1 MKEWMDWP
9 WPQMLLACTVV
20 HGVMAALLLLFNKF
34 PASQFLARLL
44 IFLLIFLVSRLAT
57 SYLFLDQLAL
67 ASVAISLFL
76 YTRSFFTQK
85 TRYNNKHLLTLMI
98 PAFFSLLS
106 GLEIN
111 FEYTR
116 VLQDVSLIII
126 VVIYL
131 IATLRTAQSEGNQ
144 RGIYWF
150 QNPGSRLVWFRNFL
164 IFSVILIATWLTTI
178 KSVSVWEISL
188 GVLTFCYF
196 IYFQIFREST
206 FLSPI
211 PLGNKYQKSTLTPGQ
226 KAAILE
232 RLDDLLM
239 KDKFYLQSTI
249 SLSQLADQLHTNT
262 HHLSQVINETKNT
275 SFQELISLYRVRE
288 AKLLLKSP
296 DQQQTKIENIA
307 AMVGYNSKSAFNT
320 AFKKYTGLT
329 PSEFKEAKGVRSY
342 REERLPGQKRP
353 FYRYLD
359 VSSYHVLPNLKT
371 NMVSNFLKIFY
382 RRMVRNK
389 VFSAINLFGLTV
401 GFSCSIL
408 IYLFIAD
415 QLSYDKELKDS
426 ERIYRIAWLNENP
439 QTRTP
444 HPMAQGMARD
454 LPEVEAATSLSPWN
468 GVGQINETVKVEN
481 VEQEILFQEPDFFFV
496 DSTFL
501 DVFSL
506 EVLAGDKD
514 ALRKPWSLVIT
525 DKMAKKYFGDEDP
538 IGRELNVNDMPVEIA
553 AVIEGMPEKSHFHI
567 QGLVSYVTI
576 KSINPN
582 NPWFTWDDF
591 GHFNYIKIKPG
602 VDHQL
607 LESKIPNWV
616 LPYLNWPQSWK
627 EALMEGNPRFD
638 LQPIQ
643 DIHLTSHLRW
653 ELENNSNI
661 LYVYILTGTLI
672 FLLLIVCINYIN
684 LTTAKSL
691 ERAREVGIKKTLGAF
706 SENLTFQ
713 FYLESLLFCLM
724 AWVLSLC
731 LAVLCLD
738 TFNYLSGQAFE
749 LSDIFN
755 TSFLLKSVGLC
766 LILALLAGFYPAFML
781 SSFHP
786 IQVLKGKFYSSF
798 QGRQVRNGL
807 VVFQFCISSILII
820 SSLIIVKQI
829 NFMKTTSL
837 GFDHEA
843 VISIRIHPSV
853 EIGGIDLRQVET
865 LKEQFG
871 SIPGVSTTG
880 TLSNLPGGQF
890 NQNPIYLEESPE
902 NRVDASELYVDY
914 STAESLGLKMAMGRY
929 FDPSYAADSAGTSFL
944 INESAM
950 SALRLENPIGK
961 NLAWDSDPVAQKGII
976 VGVIKDFH
984 YKSLHESIQPLIIQL
999 NPGYASHLLVKM
1011 DGRNFQQTLESIQKT
1026 YEQIE
1031 SELPFSYRFLDEQLA
1046 NLYLAEERT
1055 LSVFSI
1061 FAGLALFLACLGL
1074 LGLAL
1079 ALLNQ
1084 KAKEVSIRKIMGA
1097 TPNHILGMVFSQFAR
1112 LLGLALLLGLPL
1124 GYFLMQRWIGEFS
1137 YQVALGMTPFLL
1149 ASGLLLLVALGSVS
1163 LVVLKI
1169 SRANPADNLRYE

>member
-1 MKEWMDWP
+1 MKEWMNWP
-9 WPQMLLACTVV
+9 WTEMLLACTVV
-20 HGVMAALLLLFNKF
+20 HGIIAAVLLLFNKF

-44 IFLLIFLVSRLAT
+44 LSMLIFLT
-57 SYLFLDQLAL
+57 SSFAPSGLFMDQFAL
-67 ASVAISLFL
+67 TLVAISLFL

-85 TRYNNKHLLTLMI
+85 TRNNNKHLLPLVL
-98 PAFFSLLS
+98 PALFTSAS
-106 GLEIN
+106 VTGVD
-111 FEYTR
+111 FEYGFIIREGT
-116 VLQDVSLIII
+116 LIAI

-131 IATLRTAQSEGNQ
+131 LSALRTAQREATQ

-150 QNPGSRLVWFRNFL
+150 QNPGSRLLWFRNFL
-164 IFSVILIATWLTTI
+164 LFSVLLITYWLLAGNTLGVWETSLGILIFS
-178 KSVSVWEISL
+178 
-188 GVLTFCYF
+188 YF
-196 IYFQIFREST
+196 TYFQVFKESN

-232 RLDDLLM
+232 RLDDLLQ

-249 SLSQLADQLHTNT
+249 SLSQLSDQLHTTT

-275 SFQELISLYRVRE
+275 SFQELISQYRVRE
-288 AKLLLKSP
+288 AKHLLKAP
-296 DQQQTKIENIA
+296 EQQQTKIENIA

-329 PSEFKEAKGVRSY
+329 PSEFKDTKGVRSY
-342 REERLPGQKRP
+342 REERLPGQKKP
-353 FYRYLD
+353 FFQYLGL
-359 VSSYHVLPNLKT
+359 SSYHVLPNLKT

-408 IYLFIAD
+408 IYLFITD
-415 QLSYDKELKDS
+415 QLSYDKELEDS
-426 ERIYRIAWLNENP
+426 ERIYRIAWMSDNP

-444 HPMAQGMARD
+444 HPMAQAMARD

-468 GVGQINETVKVEN
+468 GVGQSNETVKVEN
-481 VEQEILFQEPDFFFV
+481 VEAEILFQEPNFFFV

-501 DVFSL
+501 DVFQL
-506 EVLAGDKD
+506 EVVAGDKD
-514 ALRKPWSLVIT
+514 ALRKPWNLVIT
-525 DKMAKKYFGDEDP
+525 DKMAKKYFGNEDP

-553 AVIEGMPEKSHFHI
+553 AVIKGMPDKSHFHI

-576 KSINPN
+576 KNINPS
-582 NPWFTWDDF
+582 NPWFTWEDF
-591 GHFNYIKIKPG
+591 GHFNYIKTKSG
-602 VDHQL
+602 VDPAK
-607 LESKIPNWV
+607 LEAKIPEWV
-616 LPYLNWPQSWK
+616 LSYLNWPQSYRDS
-627 EALMEGNPRFD
+627 LLEGDYQFA
-638 LQPIQ
+638 LQPIEE
-643 DIHLTSHLRW
+643 IHLTSHLRW
-653 ELENNSNI
+653 ELENNGNI

-691 ERAREVGIKKTLGAF
+691 ERAREVGIKKTLGAY
-706 SENLTFQ
+706 SGNLTLQ
-713 FYLESLLFCLM
+713 FYLESLIFCLL
-724 AWVLSLC
+724 AWILALL

-738 TFNYLSGQAFE
+738 TFNYLSGQSFE

-755 TSFLLKSVGLC
+755 SSFLLKSMGLC
-766 LILALLAGFYPAFML
+766 LALALLAGFYPAFTL
-781 SSFHP
+781 SSFIP
-786 IQVLKGKFYSSF
+786 MEVLKGKFSSSF

-843 VISIRIHPSV
+843 VISIRVHPSV

-865 LKEQFG
+865 FKEQFG
-871 SIPGVSTTG
+871 NIPGVLNTG
-880 TLSNLPGGQF
+880 SISNLPGGQF
-890 NQNPIYLEESPE
+890 NQNAIFLEDSPE

-914 STAESLGLKMAMGRY
+914 GTAPSLGLSMAMGRY
-929 FDPSYAADSAGTSFL
+929 FDPTYAADSAGTTFI
-944 INESAM
+944 INERAM
-950 SALRLENPIGK
+950 SALRLEDPIGK
-961 NLAWDSDPVAQKGII
+961 SLTWDSDPVAQKGTI
-976 VGVIKDFH
+976 VGVVKDFH
-984 YKSLHESIQPLIIQL
+984 YQSLHEAIQPLIIQL
-999 NPGYASHLLVKM
+999 NPEYANHLLVKM
-1011 DGRNFQQTLESIQKT
+1011 EGKNFQQTLNDIQIS
-1026 YEQIE
+1026 YQNIE

-1046 NLYLAEERT
+1046 NLYLSEERT
-1055 LSVFSI
+1055 LNVFSI

-1097 TPNHILGMVFSQFAR
+1097 TPNHILAMVFSQFAR
-1112 LLGLALLLGLPL
+1112 LLGLALLLGLPI

-1137 YQVALGMTPFLL
+1137 YQVTLGVTPFLL
-1149 ASGLLLLVALGSVS
+1149 ASALLLLVALGSVS

-1169 SRANPADNLRYE
+1169 SRSNPADNLRYE